1 MAKIYT
7 DEEIRYLR
15 ENPNVRVIRHDRLS
29 LTYEFRCH
37 LYDAYMANGIRGVHA
52 ALEQAGIPCKM
63 VGPGVIRHLC
73 GNFDKRRP
81 VNCSGTAPSTRK
93 HPNTPQEIDLLVSSG
108 AFVRKNNGIS
118 FSDDFVSY
126 VDRHYPDV
134 TVGSAL
140 KEFGIDPDLV
150 GYHRIRKL
158 TRQIEGRM
166 VIDHASMTQRSSMH

>member
-73 GNFDKRRP
+73 GNLIRDVLSIAPELLPRP
-81 VNCSGTAPSTRK
+81 ESIRIPLRKLICSFLPAPSYGKTMAS
-93 HPNTPQEIDLLVSSG
+93 PSPMT
-108 AFVRKNNGIS
+108 
-118 FSDDFVSY
+118 SY
-126 VDRHYPDV
+126 RMW
-134 TVGSAL
+134 TA
-140 KEFGIDPDLV
+140 I
-150 GYHRIRKL
+150 IRML
-158 TRQIEGRM
+158 R
-166 VIDHASMTQRSSMH
+166 